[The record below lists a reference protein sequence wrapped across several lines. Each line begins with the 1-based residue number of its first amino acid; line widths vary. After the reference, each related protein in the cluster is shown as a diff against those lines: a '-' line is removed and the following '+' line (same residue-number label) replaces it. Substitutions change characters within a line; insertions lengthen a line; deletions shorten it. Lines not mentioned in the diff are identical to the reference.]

1 MATVRAGTETTS
13 RAARIVAKQAERA
26 SGVSERAIKVARKA
40 SAAGMATVALGTGE
54 VAIAGTAIAGGTT
67 VRYVGEM
74 GVGGKVKASTAAESA
89 IKDTML
95 AERMAKAEARSGVKP
110 ETVFANAALPDIE
123 RLGVAGKILGVE
135 LSIESEPGK
144 TILHLHEK
152 ISRGVYQNGHAEL
165 RAMTEALDRLNISRE
180 NQRRLM
186 ENGILGKLVDTEQ
199 LYGHSNRI
207 RTLREGETLPV
218 GGSSMDVM
226 DFHLQIDRSPDIGS
240 IKNRMV
246 NDSELHGRWEK
257 IDPAFPSKI
266 DSKLFS
272 LLFLVENRIGPS
284 LISTSEGLA
293 RRDAIYS
300 AEKTVGLS
308 RLMDEK
314 ALACAESSVEAKLFL
329 DQTAKEIPE
338 LSGLKTELIN
348 GEVLWGKDH
357 EF

>member
-1 MATVRAGTETTS
+1 MRV
-13 RAARIVAKQAERA
+13 ARRA
-26 SGVSERAIKVARKA
+26 SV
-40 SAAGMATVALGTGE
+40 AGMATVALGTGE
-54 VAIAGTAIAGGTT
+54 VALAGTAIAGGTA

-74 GVGGKVKASTAAESA
+74 GAGGKAKASTAAESV
-89 IKDTML
+89 IKDATL

-110 ETVFANAALPDIE
+110 ETVFANAELPTTE
-123 RLGVAGKILGVE
+123 RLEAAGKILGVE
-135 LSIESEPGK
+135 LSAESEPGK

-152 ISRGVYQNGHAEL
+152 VSMGVYQNGHTEL

-186 ENGILGKLVDTEQ
+186 ENGILGKFVDTEQ

-207 RTLREGETLPV
+207 RTLHEGETLPV

-226 DFHLQIDRSPDIGS
+226 DFHLQIDRTPDTGS
-240 IKNRMV
+240 VKNRIM

-257 IDPAFPSKI
+257 IDPTFPSKI

-300 AEKTVGLS
+300 AEKTV
-308 RLMDEK
+308 
-314 ALACAESSVEAKLFL
+314 
-329 DQTAKEIPE
+329 
-338 LSGLKTELIN
+338 
-348 GEVLWGKDH
+348 
-357 EF
+357 